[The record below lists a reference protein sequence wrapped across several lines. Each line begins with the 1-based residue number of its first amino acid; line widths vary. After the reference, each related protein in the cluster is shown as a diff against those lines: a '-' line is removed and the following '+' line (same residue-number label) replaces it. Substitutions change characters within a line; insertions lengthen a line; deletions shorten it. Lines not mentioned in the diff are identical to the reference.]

1 MINLVAFPLL
11 IGIDVDYGI
20 FVVSA
25 ARRGA
30 LRGLSDDQIAEK
42 LAPASSAVILCAAT
56 TFIGF
61 GTLIFTSIPAVR
73 SLGAAVA
80 VGVVTCAAATFLLV
94 APTLVWFARRAQ
106 YKERAVASATRN
118 PPPNPDPN
126 APHPT

>member
-1 MINLVAFPLL
+1 MRLTGQRLNMINLVAFPLL

-20 FVVSA
+20 FIVSA

-30 LRGLSDDQIAEK
+30 LRGLSDDQIADK

-61 GTLIFTSIPAVR
+61 GTLIFTSVPAVQ

-80 VGVVTCAAATFLLV
+80 VGVATCAAATFLLV
-94 APTLVWFARRAQ
+94 APTLVWLTRRA
-106 YKERAVASATRN
+106 ERTEEAVAA
-118 PPPNPDPN
+118 
-126 APHPT
+126 